1 MSMKA
6 GNNCIYKVGVPTD
19 TATTD
24 GASVNVPFTGS
35 GYVVEKVYVS
45 KSRVLSTGATANN
58 ATATFGV
65 FGSTGGAGGSGPIIV
80 ADAALTTH
88 TGITVV
94 SSRTVAATALTPIVT
109 APTLYLRTGTASGVT
124 GSGVDVTITY
134 TPIPPIP
141 RP

>member
-6 GNNCIYKVGVPTD
+6 GNNCIYAVGVPTA

-24 GASVNVPFTGS
+24 GATVAVPFTGS
-35 GYVVEKVYVS
+35 GYIVEKVYVS
-45 KSRVLSTGATANN
+45 KSRVLATGATADNS
-58 ATATFGV
+58 TATFGV
-65 FGSTGGAGGSGPIIV
+65 FGAAAGAAPVIV

-88 TGITVV
+88 TGITVN

-109 APTLYLRTGTASGVT
+109 ATTLYLRTGTASGVA
-124 GSGVDVTITY
+124 GSGVDVTIVF

>member
-1 MSMKA
+1 MSMKS
-6 GNNCIYKVGVPTD
+6 GLNCIYAVGVPTD

-24 GASVNVPFTGS
+24 GASVVVPFTGS

-65 FGSTGGAGGSGPIIV
+65 FGATGGNAPIIV

-88 TGITVV
+88 TGITIV
-94 SSRTVAATALTPIVT
+94 SSRTVATTAMTPIVT
-109 APTLYLRTGTASGVT
+109 ASRLYLRTGTGSGVT
-124 GSGVDVTITY
+124 GSGVDVTITF

>member
-24 GASVNVPFTGS
+24 GASVVVPFTGS
-35 GYVVEKVYVS
+35 GYVVENVYVS
-45 KSRVLSTGATANN
+45 KSRILSTGATANN
-58 ATATFGV
+58 ATATLGV
-65 FGSTGGAGGSGPIIV
+65 FGATGGGAPVIV

-109 APTLYLRTGTASGVT
+109 ASTLYLRTGIASGVT
-124 GSGVDVTITY
+124 GSGVDVTIVY

>member
-1 MSMKA
+1 MSMK
-6 GNNCIYKVGVPTD
+6 GGLNCIYAVGVPTD

-24 GASVNVPFTGS
+24 GASVHVPYTGS

-45 KSRVLSTGATANN
+45 KSRVLATGATANN

-65 FGSTGGAGGSGPIIV
+65 FGAAAGAAPVIV

-94 SSRTVAATALTPIVT
+94 SSRTVAATAVTPIVT
-109 APTLYLRTGTASGVT
+109 ASTLYLRTGTPSGVT
-124 GSGVDVTITY
+124 GSGVDVTITF